1 MKTAKT
7 KIIQLFVLM
16 MEEQQTPVSVSKEE
30 ASTSEEF
37 ETWAKRVTQ
46 HPAGY
51 LKWAKSD
58 WSLKIHNLPVP
69 PAIFGGLPFGTTTPS
84 FPNPSLQRFT

>member
-7 KIIQLFVLM
+7 KIIQLFDLM

-46 HPAGY
+46 HSAGY

>member
-1 MKTAKT
+1 
-7 KIIQLFVLM
+7 
-16 MEEQQTPVSVSKEE
+16 MEEQLTPVSAVSKEE

-46 HPAGY
+46 HSAGY